1 MKYMTHSIASTT
13 WLALKRSRIYILPGS
28 PLVVRISVL
37 FARRIRVTL
46 CSTRYHP
53 EMGRCIGVGALLQK
67 RHRRRYAAG
76 AVRHTGERQSHL
88 DTGQRAQQ
96 SELVALAE
104 MADPKHLARQ
114 LGQAGTERHVV
125 IIKQCFA
132 ELIGVVSERHQH
144 GGEHWRILGRFK
156 TQNLEAP
163 MRDRGAGGRR
173 EALVAGGRH
182 FQPPPPPPRDGL
194 CA

>member
-13 WLALKRSRIYILPGS
+13 WLALKRSRIYILPGR
-28 PLVVRISVL
+28 PLMVRSCVL
-37 FARRIRVTL
+37 FARRIRVHF

-88 DTGQRAQQ
+88 DTAQRAQQ

-104 MADPKHLARQ
+104 MADAKHLAGKLRQ
-114 LGQAGTERHVV
+114 SGAERHVV
-125 IIKQCFA
+125 IFKHGFA
-132 ELIGVVSERHQH
+132 ELVGVVPRRHQY
-144 GGEHWRILGRFK
+144 GGQDRRKFGRLL
-156 TQNLEAP
+156 TQKLEAP
-163 MRDRGAGGRR
+163 LPDRGAGGRR
-173 EALVAGGRH
+173 EALVAGGTH
-182 FQPPPPPPRDGL
+182 FHPPPPPPRGRL
-194 CA
+194 

>member
-1 MKYMTHSIASTT
+1 MKYMTHSSASTT

-104 MADPKHLARQ
+104 MADAKHLAGKLRQ
-114 LGQAGTERHVV
+114 SGAERHVV
-125 IIKQCFA
+125 IFKHGFA
-132 ELIGVVSERHQH
+132 ELVGVVPRRHQN
-144 GGEHWRILGRFK
+144 GGQDRRKFGRLL
-156 TQNLEAP
+156 THNLEAP
-163 MRDRGAGGRR
+163 VRDRGAAVRR
-173 EALVAGGRH
+173 EALVAGEH
-182 FQPPPPPPRDGL
+182 IFQP
-194 CA
+194 